1 MDQLTSGVRVCHS
14 PSSISGAICR
24 PPVRPQTYR
33 ARRLTTTATRGT
45 LVPPTPHRT
54 RRFYR
59 GTPQIDRSV
68 RDRRR
73 FNVYTYIYIISA
85 PPTHPRTLAR
95 QLFRN
100 PPPLLFSKHALSAR
114 VQRITAP
121 HCLVNRSARFFFLFL
136 CFSTYIY
143 KRPPDIIL
151 LSTQSRTLDSS
162 RRRTTNAETK
172 NYYKIENHTV
182 YVRFL

>member
-73 FNVYTYIYIISA
+73 FNVYTYIYNKCSA
-85 PPTHPRTLAR
+85 DAPTHTCAPALSK
-95 QLFRN
+95 
-100 PPPLLFSKHALSAR
+100 PPPSCFQNTHFLHACNVLLH
-114 VQRITAP
+114 RIASLTVPLA
-121 HCLVNRSARFFFLFL
+121 FFFFFFAFPLI
-136 CFSTYIY
+136 YINV
-143 KRPPDIIL
+143 PPI
-151 LSTQSRTLDSS
+151 
-162 RRRTTNAETK
+162 
-172 NYYKIENHTV
+172 
-182 YVRFL
+182 